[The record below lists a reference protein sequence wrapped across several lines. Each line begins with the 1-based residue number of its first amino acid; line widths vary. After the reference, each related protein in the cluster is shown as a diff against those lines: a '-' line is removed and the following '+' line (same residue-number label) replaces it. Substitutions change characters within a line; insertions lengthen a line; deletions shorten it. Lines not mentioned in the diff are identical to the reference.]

1 MAKPVTHTVNF
12 LSAAEED
19 LHRYTKI
26 TKTQFLLILTA
37 RAISLD
43 AHFDLVLPRYKDL

>member
-12 LSAAEED
+12 LTAAEED

-26 TKTQFLLILTA
+26 IRLLLCSLFIA
-37 RAISLD
+37 NHCFRKAVIIS
-43 AHFDLVLPRYKDL
+43 

>member
-19 LHRYTKI
+19 LHRYTNM
-26 TKTQFLLILTA
+26 TKTQFSSILTA
-37 RAISLD
+37 RTISVD
-43 AHFDLVLPRYKDL
+43 AHFDLILQTRYNL